1 MNRTDQADPA
11 GQSPAARLAMTA
23 PERRASVAL
32 AAVYASRMLGLFLVL
47 PVLAVHAAG
56 MPGGGDARLV
66 GWALGVFG
74 LTQALLQLP
83 FGLASDRFGRKPVIY
98 IGLLVFAA
106 GSMLAAVAETLPALV
121 AARALQGAGAVSAAV
136 SALLADLTRDSQRT
150 KAMAMVGASIGVS
163 FGVSLIVA
171 PWLYGLV
178 GMGGL
183 FLLTA
188 LCALLAIAL
197 VRFAVPDPA
206 SRPAGGAGDVRFADV
221 LREADLLRL
230 DFGIFAQHAVQ
241 VALFVVIPGW
251 LVSRAGMPLTAHWKV
266 YLPVML
272 LSFILMVPAVVW
284 AERRGRMRGVFL
296 LAIIVQISAAA
307 GLSLGPSGLGAIA
320 GLLFV
325 FFWGF
330 NVLEASLPSM
340 VSRLAPAA
348 AKGAALGVY
357 NTAQSLG
364 LFAGGAIAGW
374 ILTRA
379 DGAAVFMACAGL
391 LALWLLIAIGH
402 RRWPQRG
409 GRVAVA
415 QATAG

>member
-1 MNRTDQADPA
+1 MSRLMFLRLCVRAPRIRISSICLRMRRSGRALSPDPGSHGQSATITGWPGRHVTRPARATHAASMNRTDQADPA

-221 LREADLLRL
+221 LREADLLR
-230 DFGIFAQHAVQ
+230 
-241 VALFVVIPGW
+241 
-251 LVSRAGMPLTAHWKV
+251 
-266 YLPVML
+266 
-272 LSFILMVPAVVW
+272 
-284 AERRGRMRGVFL
+284 
-296 LAIIVQISAAA
+296 
-307 GLSLGPSGLGAIA
+307 
-320 GLLFV
+320 
-325 FFWGF
+325 
-330 NVLEASLPSM
+330 
-340 VSRLAPAA
+340 
-348 AKGAALGVY
+348 
-357 NTAQSLG
+357 
-364 LFAGGAIAGW
+364 
-374 ILTRA
+374 
-379 DGAAVFMACAGL
+379 
-391 LALWLLIAIGH
+391 
-402 RRWPQRG
+402 
-409 GRVAVA
+409 
-415 QATAG
+415 